1 MPFNLSYLIQ
11 ISHYPYMGCLNQALN
26 NPAQGINYIAG
37 KPQVAFLLNFAVLL
51 FMSINFARLV
61 GRNA

>member
-1 MPFNLSYLIQ
+1 
-11 ISHYPYMGCLNQALN
+11 MGYLNQVLN
-26 NPAQGINYIAG
+26 NPAQGINHIAG

>member
-1 MPFNLSYLIQ
+1 
-11 ISHYPYMGCLNQALN
+11 MGCLNQALN
-26 NPAQGINYIAG
+26 NPDQGINYIAG